1 MHWFFPIAI
10 IIAAVMIYTFYK
22 KQFTTAPVPASGGKA
37 LTWIIHNYPPYHN
50 AGSEWMA
57 HCLNKYLIEQ
67 HGFTIYVF
75 ILPKKFLG
83 ITYSDPTTTL
93 DGVNIYSTD
102 NTYALEQATKQSIAI
117 CTHHNLSTAAREH
130 AREWRKPFIH
140 FLHDSG
146 QVDKMA
152 RWENNPYPTYLVA
165 NSVWIKDYYKSFNY
179 PTFILYPPVY
189 WKDYD
194 VPKDNRELITL
205 INCNSNKGGLL
216 LPQLAKQLPQY
227 KFAGVIGSYSKQIV
241 NPSHNL
247 QYIPNTPNINEIYAK
262 TKIVLIPSAYESW
275 GRVAIE
281 AMSSGIPVIA
291 NPTIGL
297 QESIGN
303 AGIFCYRNDISA
315 WVREIKRLCEDKEHY
330 HRMSA
335 KSIARAK
342 ELDPESQMNKFA
354 EWVLSI
360 SNSTTNPKMTN

>member
-1 MHWFFPIAI
+1 MHKAYLFIGI
-10 IIAAVMIYTFYK
+10 IIALLATFYLFK
-22 KQFTTAPVPASGGKA
+22 KVTKETSKIPSSGGKA

-57 HCLNKYLIEQ
+57 HCLNKYLIQE

-102 NTYALEQATKQSIAI
+102 NMTALEEATKQSIAI
-117 CTHHNLSTAAREH
+117 CTHHNLATSAREY
-130 AREWRKPFIH
+130 ARKHKKPFIY
-140 FLHDSG
+140 FLHDSN
-146 QVDKMA
+146 QINVMTK
-152 RWENNPYPTYLVA
+152 WEDNPYPTHLVA

-194 VPKDNRELITL
+194 VSKENRELITL
-205 INCNSNKGGLL
+205 INCNSNKGGML
-216 LPQLAKQLPQY
+216 LPQLAKALPQY
-227 KFAGVIGSYSKQIV
+227 KFAGVIGSYNKQIKE
-241 NPSHNL
+241 PLQNL

-262 TKIVLIPSAYESW
+262 TKILLIPSAYESW

-315 WVREIKRLCEDKEHY
+315 WVKEIKRLCEDNSHY
-330 HRMSA
+330 QRMSER
-335 KSIARAK
+335 SLARAK
-342 ELDPESQMNKFA
+342 ELDPNPQMNKFA

-360 SNSTTNPKMTN
+360 STSNPKMTN